1 MNENPTID
9 VQKVRPI
16 TRFIYTLGALPTSY
30 LMSMTYEEQLVW
42 LCNYIAQTLIPALNS
57 NVEAVQELQQLYIAL
72 QDYVNNYFD
81 NLDVQEEI
89 DNKLDNMLEQGVLQ
103 EIITEYLQINGVLAF
118 DTVADMKIATNLVD
132 GSTCRTLG
140 FHSINDEGGSLYKVR
155 QITNEDTVN
164 EMDIIALSDIN
175 LIAEFIPS
183 YQVNINQFGAYSD
196 EVHDDTDVYQ
206 FAINYAHNKNIK
218 LIGNRNYSLISKTLF
233 IPVPINI
240 EHLYLKASED
250 ISLFT
255 NNYMVYINTNNGTNW
270 ITPYNSFTDNKIEDI
285 KLYNSNASN
294 NLNGIMSIANIQIKN
309 IYSYCLNRT
318 FNSNTSTYVDAVQI
332 KNIMI
337 SNKIGSDWCIDI
349 GFLGDLTTISDG
361 HIYDTRGDNYFI
373 RFNGA
378 HRPSKIENI
387 INGIISAN
395 YGNISINNYHG
406 EGEGKSY
413 ILLNNGSF
421 SLDTINVTNNK
432 PCIRLD
438 NAKASINN
446 FTSLYNYDNTYTSD
460 NDITLSNNSE
470 LILTNSYK
478 DVSVTGSATERLYSK
493 IKTNVND
500 LNYIN
505 NENIS
510 NFNNEIKNTQS
521 FIINSTYLSSGLREI
536 STGSW
541 KLASG
546 TYYYKLCPQ
555 YDKERLIR
563 SNYVDSR
570 NITLGENA
578 HAVQFDGMPRN
589 VPVRILR
596 GTSNNSFTHYIDIIP
611 VDNVL
616 RDNGNIMN
624 GKLWSTFDEPVT
636 GHSGNTGFTEVS
648 YKGNNV
654 IAKKSSVPSEG
665 TWKTGD
671 IILNNTPS
679 SNSPVGWICVADGTP
694 GTWKALA
701 NISS

>member
-1 MNENPTID
+1 MDKPNFKKLMRLNIQALTNFPYIEEDFDALTNYELLCKIVEELNKVSDNQKILDNNITLLITAFNEL
-9 VQKVRPI
+9 K
-16 TRFIYTLGALPTSY
+16 
-30 LMSMTYEEQLVW
+30 
-42 LCNYIAQTLIPALNS
+42 NY
-57 NVEAVQELQQLYIAL
+57 V
-72 QDYVNNYFD
+72 DNYFE

-89 DNKLDNMLEQGVLQ
+89 NNKLDEMVEQGVLQ

-118 DTVADMKIATNLVD
+118 DTVADMKIATNLVN
-132 GSTCRTLG
+132 GSICRTLG
-140 FHSINDEGGSLYKVR
+140 YHSINDEGGSLYKVR

-164 EMDIIALSDIN
+164 EMDIIALSDVN

-183 YQVNINQFGAYSD
+183 FQVNINQFGAYSD
-196 EVHDDTDVYQ
+196 EVHDDSDVYQ
-206 FAINYAHNKNIK
+206 FAINYAYNKNIK
-218 LIGNRNYSLISKTLF
+218 LIGNRNYSLISKTLL

-240 EHLYLKASED
+240 EHLYLKAGDD
-250 ISLFT
+250 ISGFT
-255 NNYMVYINTNNGTNW
+255 NSYMVYINTTDGSNW
-270 ITPYNSFTDNKIEDI
+270 VKSYNSFTDNRIEDI
-285 KLYNSNASN
+285 KLYNSNPSN
-294 NLNGIMSIANIQIKN
+294 TLNGIMSIANIQIKN
-309 IYSYCLNRT
+309 IYSYALDRT
-318 FNSNTSTYVDAVQI
+318 FNSNTNKYVDAVQMQ
-332 KNIMI
+332 NIMI
-337 SNKIGSDWCIDI
+337 SNKTGSNYCIDI

-387 INGIISAN
+387 INGIISVN

-421 SLDTINVTNNK
+421 SLDTINVTDNK

-438 NAKASINN
+438 NAKASVNN
-446 FTSLYNYDNTYTSD
+446 FTSLYNYDNTYTTD

-478 DVSVTGSATERLYSK
+478 DVTVSGSATERLYSK

-521 FIINSTYLSSGLREI
+521 FIISSTYLSSGLREI
-536 STGSW
+536 STGTW

-555 YDKERLIR
+555 YDKDRLIR

-624 GKLWSTFDEPVT
+624 GKLWSEFSEPVT
-636 GHSGNTGFTEVS
+636 GHDGNTGFTEVS

-654 IAKKSSVPSEG
+654 IAKRSSAPGEG
-665 TWKTGD
+665 TWNVGD
-671 IILNNTPS
+671 IVLNNTPTA
-679 SNSPVGWICVADGTP
+679 NSPVGWICVSAGTP
-694 GTWKALA
+694 GTWKS
-701 NISS
+701 ISTIES